1 MLFVTSPPSQQS
13 DHLFV
18 VVPVKIKSTVPR
30 ACADRQSKNTMRRRR
45 GRHARQY
52 RGRLYD
58 WSPEPSGRVLDAR
71 IGTPLPLVAL
81 VVPQLQS
88 LVVRQ

>member
-30 ACADRQSKNTMRRRR
+30 ACADRQSKNATRRRR
-45 GRHARQY
+45 GRHARQCH
-52 RGRLYD
+52 GRLCA
-58 WSPEPSGRVLDAR
+58 WPPEPPGRVSDAR
-71 IGTPLPLVAL
+71 IDSRLSLVAL
-81 VVPQLQS
+81 VVPQLQP
-88 LVVRQ
+88 LMVGQ